1 MILLSCGR
9 ALHLLLKRVVRDE
22 WDYGTLNVE
31 SECVCCWEEGDGD
44 GYPYLAREGKVAEA
58 LTQCLE
64 MLYVS

>member
-1 MILLSCGR
+1 M
-9 ALHLLLKRVVRDE
+9 KRVVRDE